1 MWIIRAWLA
10 IVLCSGFITISR
22 AVAAEPALQSAARSI
37 VGADQGVFAQAA
49 DGSVLAMQQADRPVH
64 PASVMKIATTLALF
78 QKLGPGHRFE
88 TRLAAAG
95 PVSEGRV
102 HGDLI
107 IEAGGDPVLVD
118 ENAFLMLLELH
129 ARGIR
134 GVDGALQVQ
143 GSLFFNWEPDPKG
156 VRLRRALTGQGAAS
170 AWSAVRDQR
179 SDAPAA
185 LAARGL
191 AFGGGAVQADGQDPR
206 VLLTHGSPPLTRV
219 TKELNCYSNNIF
231 HTLSDRIGGPAAVQ
245 RIVEQSLPPHMRKEL
260 LVDNAA
266 GAGTRNRLSP
276 RAAVTIIQALSAELA
291 THGLSLVD
299 VLPVAGV
306 DQGTLHTRLR
316 EDGLRGAVVGKTG
329 TYGSLGASALA
340 GVVRTRTY
348 GDVTFAVLN
357 RGVAVPEARRR
368 QDAFVRALVKNAGA
382 EPLPYRPAVEPA
394 FGEAR
399 VERYVARPTRPEER
413 QGP

>member
-22 AVAAEPALQSAARSI
+22 AVAAEAPLQSAARSI
-37 VGADQGVFAQAA
+37 VGADQGVFAQAE
-49 DGSVLAMQQADRPVH
+49 DGSMLAMQQADRPVH
-64 PASVMKIATTLALF
+64 PASVMKIATTLALLRE
-78 QKLGPGHRFE
+78 LGPAHRFE
-88 TRLAAAG
+88 TRLLAAG
-95 PVSEGRV
+95 PVSEGHVR
-102 HGDLI
+102 GDLI
-107 IEAGGDPVLVD
+107 VEAGGDPVLVD

-129 ARGIR
+129 ARGID
-134 GVDGALQVQ
+134 GVDGALRVR
-143 GSLFFNWEPDPKG
+143 GPLFFNWEPDPTG
-156 VRLRRALTGQGAAS
+156 ARLRRAFTGHGGVT
-170 AWSAVRDQR
+170 AWSAVRAR
-179 SDAPAA
+179 RPDAPVA
-185 LAARGL
+185 LTARTL
-191 AFGGGAVQADGQDPR
+191 AFAGGAEQAGGQDPQ
-206 VLLTHGSPPLTRV
+206 VLVIHGSPPLTRV

-231 HTLSDRIGGPAAVQ
+231 HALSDRIGGPGTVQ
-245 RIVEQSLPPHMRKEL
+245 RIAEQSVPRDLRAEI

-276 RAAVTIIQALSAELA
+276 RAAVAIIQALTAELE
-291 THGLSLVD
+291 THRLSLAD

-306 DQGTLHTRLR
+306 DEGTLRTRLR

-329 TYGSLGASALA
+329 TYGSLGACALA
-340 GVVRTRTY
+340 GVVRTRKY

-368 QDAFVRALVKNAGA
+368 QDAFVRALVEHAGGA

-399 VERYVARPTRPEER
+399 VA
-413 QGP
+413 GGAGGN